1 MRTVAAVAL
10 LLVWSVSARARG
22 EPQPPASPPPPPPAL
37 PPPPAPA
44 LPPPSSETPAQPSAP
59 LVLYVAPP
67 APPVRAPKYA
77 LWLGGRL
84 GVIAYGGGLYLDNRT
99 TGDVETTGNF
109 VRPGLALEVDVGA
122 RLAKRYIPYV
132 AIELGVMGAGH
143 RFDGTAASATTT
155 FVGAG
160 FRYLAGDPDDV
171 AFLGDVSF
179 GFRKV
184 QVSSGGMT
192 WSASGL
198 EIFRLGFGVEAR
210 ITRQLTVSPAITLS
224 GGTLTDTSGS
234 VRFGPV
240 QGDGQTGPLFV
251 QGAPI
256 PQSDQ
261 ASYFAVVIGCGV
273 HADLLGK

>member
-1 MRTVAAVAL
+1 MRTVAVAAL
-10 LLVWSVSARARG
+10 LLVGSVSARARG
-22 EPQPPASPPPPPPAL
+22 APPPSAEPPPAPAL

-44 LPPPSSETPAQPSAP
+44 LPPPPSETSAQPSAP

-67 APPVRAPKYA
+67 PPPVRAPKYA

-109 VRPGLALEVDVGA
+109 VRPGLAVELDVGA
-122 RLAKRYIPYV
+122 RLGKRYIPYV
-132 AIELGVMGAGH
+132 AIELGLMGAGH
-143 RFDGTAASATTT
+143 RFDGTGASATTT
-155 FVGAG
+155 FAGAG

-179 GFRKV
+179 GLRRV

-192 WSASGL
+192 WSATGL

-240 QGDGQTGPLFV
+240 QGDGQTGPPFL

-261 ASYFAVVIGCGV
+261 ASYYAVVIGCGV

>member
-1 MRTVAAVAL
+1 MRTVAALAL
-10 LLVWSVSARARG
+10 LLTWSPTARAQG
-22 EPQPPASPPPPPPAL
+22 EPENVTPPPGAAPASPPP
-37 PPPPAPA
+37 APTVG
-44 LPPPSSETPAQPSAP
+44 PSTP

-67 APPVRAPKYA
+67 PPPVRAPAYA
-77 LWLGGRL
+77 LWVGGRL

-109 VRPGLALEVDVGA
+109 VRPGPAFELDVGA
-122 RLAKRYIPYV
+122 RLGRRYIPYV
-132 AIELGVMGAGH
+132 AIELGLMGAGH
-143 RFDGTAASATTT
+143 RFDGTGAGATTT
-155 FVGAG
+155 FAGVG
-160 FRYLAGDPDDV
+160 FRYLAGDPDNV

-192 WSASGL
+192 WSATGV

-210 ITRQLTVSPAITLS
+210 ITRQLTVSPTITLS
-224 GGTLTDTSGS
+224 GGTLTNTSGS
-234 VRFGPV
+234 VPFGPV

-251 QGAPI
+251 QGARI
-256 PQSDQ
+256 PQADQ
-261 ASYFAVVIGCGV
+261 ASYYAVVIGCGV